1 MKRSAGVLMHITS
14 LPSNYGIGTLG
25 KKAYDFA
32 DFLKESGQ
40 GYWQILP
47 IGPTGYGNSPYTS
60 YSTFAGNM
68 LLIDLDLLI
77 EKNLLNEN
85 YVNSFDWG
93 SDPACVDYD
102 KMLLNKDIVLRKAFE
117 NFKKFNQSEFLEF
130 AEKNET
136 WLDDYA
142 VYMTARKFY
151 GDISWEEW
159 PNKAL
164 SLYEKTAIDQFN
176 AENKDEISYWKFIQF
191 LFFTQWFELKNYCNK
206 QGIKIIGDIP
216 IYVPLDS
223 SDVWAN
229 SKCFCLDEDKKP
241 TCISGCPPDAFSPT
255 GQLWGHPIYNWN
267 YMKNDDYAWWMLRI
281 QWLSNLFDVTRI
293 DHFRGFDTYYS
304 IPNDGKKD
312 AVSRGKWCNGPG
324 YEFFEVLKEKFEDSV
339 EIIAEDLG
347 TMTKSVEKLLK
358 KTGFPGMKV
367 LLLTFDSRDESV
379 VRPHDFT
386 SNYVIYT
393 GTHDNDT
400 VMGWLKYA
408 DKTDVDFAT
417 NYLHITKDED
427 YNWGMIRG
435 AYQSVCNLAIIPMQ
449 DLLGLGT
456 DARMNTP
463 STVGHNWQ
471 WRLKKDIDLKN
482 VTKKLKELCKIYER

>member
-1 MKRSAGVLMHITS
+1 
-14 LPSNYGIGTLG
+14 
-25 KKAYDFA
+25 
-32 DFLKESGQ
+32 
-40 GYWQILP
+40 
-47 IGPTGYGNSPYTS
+47 
-60 YSTFAGNM
+60 
-68 LLIDLDLLI
+68 
-77 EKNLLNEN
+77 
-85 YVNSFDWG
+85 
-93 SDPACVDYD
+93 
-102 KMLLNKDIVLRKAFE
+102 
-117 NFKKFNQSEFLEF
+117 
-130 AEKNET
+130 
-136 WLDDYA
+136 
-142 VYMTARKFY
+142 
-151 GDISWEEW
+151 
-159 PNKAL
+159 
-164 SLYEKTAIDQFN
+164 
-176 AENKDEISYWKFIQF
+176 
-191 LFFTQWFELKNYCNK
+191 
-206 QGIKIIGDIP
+206 
-216 IYVPLDS
+216 
-223 SDVWAN
+223 
-229 SKCFCLDEDKKP
+229 
-241 TCISGCPPDAFSPT
+241 
-255 GQLWGHPIYNWN
+255 
-267 YMKNDDYAWWMLRI
+267 MKNDNYAWWMLRI
-281 QWLSNLFDVTRI
+281 KQLSKLFDVTRI

-324 YEFFEVLKEKFEDSV
+324 YEFFEVLKEKFDDSV

-367 LLLTFDSRDESV
+367 LLLTFDSRDESI

-417 NYLHITKDED
+417 NYLHITKDEP

-449 DLLGLGT
+449 DLLGLGS

-471 WRLKKDIDLKN
+471 WRLKKDVDLKD
-482 VTKKLKELCKIYER
+482 VTKKLLELCKIYER